1 MDRAEVIARLKS
13 AEPDLRARGVAG
25 LYLFG
30 SYSRKEQRPDSD
42 IDLFIDKHPGR
53 RFGFSALTGSYRL
66 LQQVLPGIP
75 ISFGTREGLSRHIR
89 GVVERE
95 AVKIF

>member
-30 SYSRKEQRPDSD
+30 SYSRGEQREDSD
-42 IDLFIDKHPGR
+42 VDLFVDKQPGR
-53 RFGFSALTGSYRL
+53 RFSFSALTGSYRA
-66 LQQVLPGIP
+66 LQQVLPGIS

-89 GVVERE
+89 GIVEQE
-95 AVKIF
+95 AIRIF